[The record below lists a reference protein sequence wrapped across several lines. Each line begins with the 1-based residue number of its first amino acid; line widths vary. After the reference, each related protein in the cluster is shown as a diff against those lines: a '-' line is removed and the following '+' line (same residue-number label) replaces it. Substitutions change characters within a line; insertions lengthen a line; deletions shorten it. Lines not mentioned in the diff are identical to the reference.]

1 MSERGRL
8 VPLFTIRQRY
18 KKDIYLP
25 KGYIFYFRSID
36 LPLRFAQLSLIYL
49 GAFLW
54 VVYGVMIWDATL
66 HSAIKKKV
74 ITPTERI

>member
-8 VPLFTIRQRY
+8 APLFTIRQRY

-25 KGYIFYFRSID
+25 KGYIFYFRSIYF
-36 LPLRFAQLSLIYL
+36 PLRFASLSLIYF

-54 VVYGVMIWDATL
+54 VGYGVMMYDATL
-66 HSAIKKKV
+66 RSAIRKKV